1 MTILLTIIIGAN
13 YDTKNRNN
21 HFVRRFRKYCNFA
34 EKQTIE
40 VLNNI
45 VNYEKELEFKKNKN
59 KRYSTMV
66 TFRFPFNHNYDIEN
80 DTPKSINKDMYNDFI
95 GYISEQ
101 GTENIKRQFY
111 IEYDT
116 TEKTLYTKNGE

>member
-1 MTILLTIIIGAN
+1 MELIMTQETEKTTLLEDLEDIVTSLQSGKI
-13 YDTKNRNN
+13 D
-21 HFVRRFRKYCNFA
+21 

-45 VNYEKELEFKKNKN
+45 VNYEKEIEFKKNKN
-59 KRYSTMV
+59 KRYSTML
-66 TFRFPFNHNYDIEN
+66 TFRFPFYHNYDIEN
-80 DTPKSINKDMYNDFI
+80 DVPKTINKDMYNDFI

-101 GTENIKRQFY
+101 GTENIKRQFD

-116 TEKTLYTKNGE
+116 TEKTLYEEKGE

>member
-1 MTILLTIIIGAN
+1 MKQETETTALLQDLEDIVSQLQIGKI
-13 YDTKNRNN
+13 D
-21 HFVRRFRKYCNFA
+21 

-45 VNYEKELEFKKNKN
+45 VNYEKEIEFKKNTN

-66 TFRFPFNHNYDIEN
+66 TFRFPFYHNYDIEN
-80 DTPKSINKDMYNDFI
+80 DTPKSINRDMYNDFI

-101 GTENIKRQFY
+101 GTENVKRQFD

-116 TEKTLYTKNGE
+116 TSKTLYEEKG

>member
-1 MTILLTIIIGAN
+1 MTQETETTTLLQDLEDIVTSLQSGKI
-13 YDTKNRNN
+13 D
-21 HFVRRFRKYCNFA
+21 

-45 VNYEKELEFKKNKN
+45 VNYEKEIDFKKNKN

-66 TFRFPFNHNYDIEN
+66 TFRFPFYHNYDIEN
-80 DTPKSINKDMYNDFI
+80 DSPKSINKDMYNDFI

-101 GTENIKRQFY
+101 GTENVKRQFD

-116 TEKTLYTKNGE
+116 TDKTLYKEKGE

>member
-1 MTILLTIIIGAN
+1 MTQKIETTTLLEDLEDIVTSLQSGKI
-13 YDTKNRNN
+13 D
-21 HFVRRFRKYCNFA
+21 

-45 VNYEKELEFKKNKN
+45 VNYEKELEFKKNTN

-66 TFRFPFNHNYDIEN
+66 TFRFPFNHNYDLEN
-80 DTPKSINKDMYNDFI
+80 DTPRSIYKDMYNDFI

-101 GTENIKRQFY
+101 GTENIKRRFD

>member
-1 MTILLTIIIGAN
+1 MTQETETTTLLQDLEDIVTSLQSGKI
-13 YDTKNRNN
+13 D
-21 HFVRRFRKYCNFA
+21 

-45 VNYEKELEFKKNKN
+45 VNYEKEIEFKKNKN

-66 TFRFPFNHNYDIEN
+66 TFRFPFYHNYDIEN
-80 DTPKSINKDMYNDFI
+80 DAPKSINKDMYNDFI

-101 GTENIKRQFY
+101 GTENVKRQFD

-116 TEKTLYTKNGE
+116 TDKTLYKEKGE